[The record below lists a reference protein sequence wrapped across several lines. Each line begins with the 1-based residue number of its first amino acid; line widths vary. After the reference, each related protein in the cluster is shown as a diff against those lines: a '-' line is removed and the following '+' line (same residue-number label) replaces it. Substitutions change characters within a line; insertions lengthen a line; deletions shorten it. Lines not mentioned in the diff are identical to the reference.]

1 MLRRHATSRADML
14 TMPCDIDNE
23 HVEVMVGNEVHV
35 FTCDNR
41 SSLVDCS
48 EDNWNYALFAC
59 LYTILLDLE
68 EYVEIMG

>member
-1 MLRRHATSRADML
+1 MQQMLRRHSTSRADML

-48 EDNWNYALFAC
+48 EDN
-59 LYTILLDLE
+59 
-68 EYVEIMG
+68 